1 MHKTLLLPG
10 GGRPQFFPPDLYEE
24 LYRNQTNEEESYSCP
39 RRDQANLVQDWLQ
52 NKSELDQ
59 DAVFVDNVT
68 DLNNVD
74 PEKVDYLMGLFSE
87 NHIPYIDQRDKKI
100 HPSLQEMTH
109 KAIEILQKSKNENG
123 FFLMVEGARIDQGH
137 HNNWANRALE
147 ETLEFDDT
155 IEQTLNWIK
164 VCIF

>member
-1 MHKTLLLPG
+1 MPG
-10 GGRPQFFPPDLYEE
+10 GGRPEFFPPDLYEE
-24 LYRNQTNEEESYSCP
+24 LYRNQTNEEEGYSCP

-87 NHIPYIDQRDKKI
+87 NHIPYIDQRDKEI
-100 HPSLQEMTH
+100 HPSLQDMTH
-109 KAIEILQKSKNENG
+109 KALEILQKSKNENG
-123 FFLMVEGARIDQGH
+123 FFLMVEG
-137 HNNWANRALE
+137 
-147 ETLEFDDT
+147 
-155 IEQTLNWIK
+155 K
-164 VCIF
+164 VIT